1 MKNFVSG
8 RVGLALGSGAAR
20 GWAHIGVIRA
30 LEAAGITPEVVCGSS
45 VGAVVG
51 AAYASGRLDDFEA
64 WVRGLDRTGLVR
76 NLDLSFRGGLFKGT
90 QFFSFMSPSIP
101 DRDISTLAL
110 PFAAVA
116 TDLESGRE
124 IWLRE
129 GSLHAALRASVALPG
144 LITPARRDGRW
155 LVDGGLVN
163 PVPVSL
169 CRALGADTV
178 IAVDLN
184 STLLRRQFTPP
195 RIAET
200 AEDHEK
206 RLEQGLSADVEET
219 VEEVASAQGGAAP
232 SAQRRAGTAGTDA
245 GTKTGSTGEA
255 GHLRASI
262 EQWARE
268 LRDRVA
274 GEGGGSEDI
283 LPSLYEVV
291 ANSLNIMQVHIARSR
306 MAGDPPDLL
315 ITPRLET
322 FALLD
327 LDRGGEAIDEGRRAA
342 NQMLGSFP
350 PTSGESGSSGAD

>member
-1 MKNFVSG
+1 VLVNDVLTG

-20 GWAHIGVIRA
+20 GWAHVGVIRA
-30 LEAAGITPEVVCGSS
+30 LEAAGISPEVVCGSS

-64 WVRGLDRTGLVR
+64 WVRSLDRTGLVR
-76 NLDLSFRGGLFKGT
+76 NLDLSFRGGLFKGA

-101 DRDISTLAL
+101 DREISTLAL

-124 IWLRE
+124 VWLRD

-144 LITPARRDGRW
+144 LITPTRRGGRW

-184 STLLRRQFTPP
+184 TTLLRRQFTPP

-200 AEDHEK
+200 AADHEK
-206 RLEQGLSADVEET
+206 RLEQGGDGGVRET
-219 VEEVASAQGGAAP
+219 VDEVANAADAAQMNAQEHSATGG
-232 SAQRRAGTAGTDA
+232 SGTVE
-245 GTKTGSTGEA
+245 S

-268 LRDRVA
+268 LRDRIG
-274 GEGGGSEDI
+274 GEGGGAEDT

-306 MAGDPPDLL
+306 MAGDPPDVL
-315 ITPRLET
+315 IAPRLET

-327 LDRGGEAIDEGRRAA
+327 LDRGAEAIVEGTRAA
-342 NQMLGSFP
+342 NQVLGILPDASVP
-350 PTSGESGSSGAD
+350 NDSRSGGAG